1 MSVTDRNVDPFI
13 DEIAAELRRPVRLDA
28 RFDDRVMAAIEEPDV
43 IPLRPSVAPRPWF
56 GRRWTISVSPVGAMA
71 AAASLVG
78 LLALGVWRVQDRETR
93 VVIDPSGA
101 PTLTPV
107 ASVVPAADNGLQ
119 YHQFL
124 IVAPHARSITLE
136 GDFNDWDGSR
146 TELTRSS
153 DGVWTASVLLRPGQY
168 QYQFVI
174 DDTLRV
180 ADDKAPKVPD
190 GLGGENSVITISP
203 RVR

>member
-1 MSVTDRNVDPFI
+1 MTERNVDPFI

-28 RFDDRVMAAIEEPDV
+28 RFDDRVMAAIEQPDV
-43 IPLRPSVAPRPWF
+43 IPLRPSMMPRPWF
-56 GRRWTISVSPVGAMA
+56 GRRWTISVTPVGAMA

-78 LLALGVWRVQDRETR
+78 LLALGIWRVRDAAPQLAADSA
-93 VVIDPSGA
+93 SG
-101 PTLTPV
+101 PVLTPV
-107 ASVVPAADNGLQ
+107 ADNGLQ

-124 IVAPHARSITLE
+124 IVAPNARSIMLE
-136 GDFNDWDGSR
+136 GDFNDWDGSK

-153 DGVWTASVLLRPGQY
+153 DGVWSASVLLRPGQY

-180 ADDKAPKVPD
+180 ADDKAPRVPD
-190 GLGGENSVITISP
+190 GLGGENSVVTISP
-203 RVR
+203 RAR

>member
-1 MSVTDRNVDPFI
+1 MTDHNVDPFI

-43 IPLRPSVAPRPWF
+43 IPLRPSLVPRPWF
-56 GRRWTISVSPVGAMA
+56 GRRWTISVSPMGAMA

-78 LLALGVWRVQDRETR
+78 LLALGVWGSRDGETR
-93 VVIDPSGA
+93 VVIDSTGV
-101 PTLTPV
+101 PTLTPIANAP
-107 ASVVPAADNGLQ
+107 ASPDNALQ

-124 IVAPHARSITLE
+124 IVAPNARSITLE
-136 GDFNDWDGSR
+136 GDFNDWDGAK

-153 DGVWTASVLLRPGQY
+153 DGVWSASVLLRPGQY

-180 ADDKAPKVPD
+180 ADEKAPKVPD

-203 RVR
+203 RMR

>member
-1 MSVTDRNVDPFI
+1 MTDRNVDPFI

-43 IPLRPSVAPRPWF
+43 IPLRPSMVPRPWF
-56 GRRWTISVSPVGAMA
+56 GRRWTISVSPMGAMA

-78 LLALGVWRVQDRETR
+78 LLALGVWGSRDGETR
-93 VVIDPSGA
+93 VVIDSTGV
-101 PTLTPV
+101 PTLTPIANAP
-107 ASVVPAADNGLQ
+107 ASPDNALQ

-124 IVAPHARSITLE
+124 IVAPNARSITLE
-136 GDFNDWDGSR
+136 GDFNDWDGAK

-153 DGVWTASVLLRPGQY
+153 DGVWSASVLLRPGQY

-180 ADDKAPKVPD
+180 ADENAPRVPD

>member
-1 MSVTDRNVDPFI
+1 MSVSDRNVDPFI

-43 IPLRPSVAPRPWF
+43 IPLRPSMTPRPWF
-56 GRRWTISVSPVGAMA
+56 GRRWTISVTPAGAVA
-71 AAASLVG
+71 AAASLAG
-78 LLALGVWRVQDRETR
+78 LLALGIWRGGDREAR
-93 VVIDPSGA
+93 VVIDSAGV

-107 ASVVPAADNGLQ
+107 ANVPAAPDNALQ

-124 IVAPHARSITLE
+124 VVAPNARSIRLE
-136 GDFNDWDGSR
+136 GDFNDWDGAK

-153 DGVWTASVLLRPGQY
+153 DGVWSASVLLRPGQY

-180 ADDKAPKVPD
+180 ADEKAPRVPD
-190 GLGGENSVITISP
+190 GLGGENSVVTIAP

>member
-1 MSVTDRNVDPFI
+1 MTVTDRNVDPFI

-43 IPLRPSVAPRPWF
+43 IPLRPSVTPRPWF
-56 GRRWTISVSPVGAMA
+56 GRRWTISVTPLGAMA

-78 LLALGVWRVQDRETR
+78 LLALGVRTTRDGETR
-93 VVIDPSGA
+93 LAVDSATGPA
-101 PTLTPV
+101 LTPV
-107 ASVVPAADNGLQ
+107 ANAPSAPDNGLQ

-124 IVAPHARSITLE
+124 LVAPNARSIILE
-136 GDFNDWDGSR
+136 GDFNDWDGSK

-153 DGVWTASVLLRPGQY
+153 DGVWSASVLLRPGQY

-180 ADDKAPKVPD
+180 ADEKAPRVPD
-190 GLGGENSVITISP
+190 GLGGENSVVTISP
-203 RVR
+203 RPR